1 MKAAIVGFGK
11 MGRAIYAVLSLR
23 NHGIEGVIDPFSKDE
38 RVSGKEITEEMLKGV
53 DCVIDFSSPECAVD
67 NIKAYIDSGVAAVI
81 GTTGWLDRLDEV
93 KAYGEGKDPR
103 IMYSGNYSIG
113 VALFL
118 KLVRK
123 AGELYGKVSGYDMAV
138 EEIHHN
144 EKKDSPSGTALMIAN
159 ALLDTVDRKKTLVLG
174 NSEGKIGDDQL
185 QVTSMRV
192 GRVPG
197 VHTVLI
203 DSEVDT
209 ITLTHSARSRNGFAL
224 GAVMAAEWL
233 KDTERRG
240 ILTLDDYLNE
250 TFGE

>member
-38 RVSGKEITEEMLKGV
+38 RVSGKEITEEMLKSV

-81 GTTGWLDRLDEV
+81 GTTGWLDRLDE
-93 KAYGEGKDPR
+93 
-103 IMYSGNYSIG
+103 

-174 NSEGKIGDDQL
+174 NSEGKIGEDQL

>member
-1 MKAAIVGFGK
+1 
-11 MGRAIYAVLSLR
+11 MGMAIYAVLSLR

-123 AGELYGKVSGYDMAV
+123 AGELYGKVSAV
-138 EEIHHN
+138 RGIFEEIDSRISATAN
-144 EKKDSPSGTALMIAN
+144 YWESDAADKYRTEYKGSEKKVTAMLSAMSEHAK
-159 ALLDTVDRKKTLVLG
+159 ALDLIGAEYTKTEKINVSEVAETLLG
-174 NSEGKIGDDQL
+174 NVIE
-185 QVTSMRV
+185 
-192 GRVPG
+192 
-197 VHTVLI
+197 
-203 DSEVDT
+203 
-209 ITLTHSARSRNGFAL
+209 
-224 GAVMAAEWL
+224 
-233 KDTERRG
+233 
-240 ILTLDDYLNE
+240 
-250 TFGE
+250 

>member
-159 ALLDTVDRKKTLVLG
+159 TLLDTVDRRKNRG
-174 NSEGKIGDDQL
+174 GPASGHIHESGK
-185 QVTSMRV
+185 SSWS
-192 GRVPG
+192 P
-197 VHTVLI
+197 
-203 DSEVDT
+203 
-209 ITLTHSARSRNGFAL
+209 HSAYRQRSGYHNPDPFRPEQKRLCPGSCNGSRVA
-224 GAVMAAEWL
+224 
-233 KDTERRG
+233 
-240 ILTLDDYLNE
+240 
-250 TFGE
+250 

>member
-38 RVSGKEITEEMLKGV
+38 RVSGKEITEEVLKDV

-144 EKKDSPSGTALMIAN
+144 EKKGLS
-159 ALLDTVDRKKTLVLG
+159 KKRLV
-174 NSEGKIGDDQL
+174 
-185 QVTSMRV
+185 
-192 GRVPG
+192 
-197 VHTVLI
+197 
-203 DSEVDT
+203 EV
-209 ITLTHSARSRNGFAL
+209 
-224 GAVMAAEWL
+224 
-233 KDTERRG
+233 
-240 ILTLDDYLNE
+240 
-250 TFGE
+250 